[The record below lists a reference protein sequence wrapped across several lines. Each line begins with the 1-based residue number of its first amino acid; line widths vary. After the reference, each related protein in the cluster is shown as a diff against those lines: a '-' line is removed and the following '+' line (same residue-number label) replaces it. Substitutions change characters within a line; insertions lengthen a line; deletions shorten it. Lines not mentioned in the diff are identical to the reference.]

1 MMKNDLSTHHDGGI
15 DNMSGN
21 YDVISYWWYIKKIVQ
36 INCYIQ
42 NIPSFGTESNIVI
55 NTVA

>member
-1 MMKNDLSTHHDGGI
+1 MMKNDLSTAHDGGI

-21 YDVISYWWYIKKIVQ
+21 YDVVSYWWYIKKIVQ

-42 NIPSFGTESNIVI
+42 DISFLGTGSYIVI
-55 NTVA
+55 NNIA